1 MNMETGRGFNEQ
13 CITFSQMNLIT
24 NSRQIWR
31 TITAWSRAYLIS
43 RYLGVGTKEAL
54 FAKLYDEFSHY
65 GEMMR
70 LIFGA
75 EFAENFTWLLNEYTI
90 ALRELVSAQQEGNR
104 EEVSRTLERMYR
116 NAAERARLLA
126 QVNPFWNEATWR
138 GMFETYLN
146 YTIEMANAFITGNY
160 SGDVAN
166 YDKITALSVQMA
178 DYFAQGIYDIISHDP
193 MCPEVL
199 ECLELSPEQMEELP
213 IMLRCMTLEQIEAVF
228 LLRMFLFD
236 LVVWTRQYLISR
248 YLGVGNE
255 EIVLQRLFELVDE
268 FGRMLAIVFG
278 ADAIEGHMPMFY
290 RKIDLITLL
299 ITAQI
304 EGNTE
309 AVNEITRLLYANTEE
324 IASFLASINNFW
336 DEAELR
342 NSLFR
347 HLRDMIEESTSFLT
361 GEYDRSIDIMSYL
374 LRRSESAGNYLAL
387 GLYRFITN
395 TENA

>member
-178 DYFAQGIYDIISHDP
+178 DYFAQGY
-193 MCPEVL
+193 
-199 ECLELSPEQMEELP
+199 
-213 IMLRCMTLEQIEAVF
+213 MTLYPTTPCARKF
-228 LLRMFLFD
+228 L
-236 LVVWTRQYLISR
+236 
-248 YLGVGNE
+248 
-255 EIVLQRLFELVDE
+255 
-268 FGRMLAIVFG
+268 
-278 ADAIEGHMPMFY
+278 
-290 RKIDLITLL
+290 
-299 ITAQI
+299 
-304 EGNTE
+304 
-309 AVNEITRLLYANTEE
+309 
-324 IASFLASINNFW
+324 
-336 DEAELR
+336 
-342 NSLFR
+342 
-347 HLRDMIEESTSFLT
+347 
-361 GEYDRSIDIMSYL
+361 
-374 LRRSESAGNYLAL
+374 
-387 GLYRFITN
+387 
-395 TENA
+395 NAWS